1 MIPCSHIRAKGAPD
15 NTPLY
20 LHLEQ
25 VVIAAETI
33 AQAKGMDVS
42 IARAGALLHDIG
54 KASPVFQAQL
64 NGIRPKRF
72 FRHEI
77 ASLLFLSQFDSH
89 IHPQLIEMVV
99 GHHKSIKTPNN
110 SAAKGILDLEDSCD
124 DSFEVHAEKWDEWMP
139 AAVEIL
145 NGFGVAAKAISLEEA
160 SSNYQVV
167 LDYCSDVV
175 KQQGYS
181 KWKGLLMGA
190 DHFASALGDKTSE
203 QASRIFKTPN
213 LAFFDRKH
221 PLFPL
226 SVKVSDSAKPHTIVV
241 ASTGAGKTDFLFR
254 RCKGR
259 VFYTLPF
266 QASINAMYKRVKRDL
281 EPTNPDLD
289 IRLLHSSSQIV
300 VSGASIEEKTI
311 QGHIGSSIKILTPH
325 QIASIA
331 FGLQGFEATIA
342 DLEGCDVILDEIHT
356 YSGVTQSIVFKIVQV
371 LKHLNCRIHIG
382 TATMPTALYA
392 QIIEVLGADN
402 VLEVKLSADEL
413 NAFDRHV
420 VHKIGEWSNAYTE
433 IAKAITESKK
443 VLVVCNKVQ
452 NAQAQYAYFKEQYPS
467 IPIVLLHSRFKRG
480 DREQKEKLL
489 LGLNDD
495 GRPNGNFNTST
506 DACIVVSTQVVEVS
520 LDISFD
526 IMVTETAPLDAL
538 IQRFGRINRRRTEAT
553 IGKYM
558 PVFVIEPPEKES
570 DCKPYK
576 QANLVGSYAVLPS
589 GEVLRERDLQ
599 AKIDMVF
606 PSVDLLNIEQH
617 SVFKQDGKWRI
628 DFLTHRNKSILFEL
642 LEIDSIACIVED
654 DEIAYRDADYE
665 ARMGMEIPAKFNYGF
680 KSLRP
685 SLFGNKPFI
694 VPNRAYSSELGL
706 DMSLVKSENYS
717 TFEFL

>member
-25 VVIAAETI
+25 VVIAAEAI

-54 KASPVFQAQL
+54 KASPIFQAQL
-64 NGIRPKRF
+64 NGVRPKRF

-145 NGFGVAAKAISLEEA
+145 NGFGVAAKAISLDEA
-160 SSNYQVV
+160 SSNYQAA
-167 LDYCSDVV
+167 LDYCYDVV
-175 KQQGYS
+175 KQQGHS

-203 QASRIFKTPN
+203 QAIRIFKTPN

-226 SVKVSDSAKPHTIVV
+226 SLKESDSAKPHTLVV

-281 EPTNPDLD
+281 EATNPDLD

-392 QIIEVLGADN
+392 QIIEVLGVDN
-402 VLEVKLSADEL
+402 VLEVKLTADEL
-413 NAFDRHV
+413 DAFDRHV
-420 VHKIGEWSNAYTE
+420 VHRIDEWSNAYTE
-433 IAKAITESKK
+433 IAKAITEGKK

-452 NAQAQYAYFKEQYPS
+452 NAQAQYTYFKEQYPS

-495 GRPNGNFNTST
+495 GIPNGNFNTST
-506 DACIVVSTQVVEVS
+506 EACIVVSTQVVEVS

-558 PVFVIEPPEKES
+558 PVFVIQPPEKES

-576 QANLVGSYAVLPS
+576 QCNLVSSYEVLPS

-599 AKIDMVF
+599 AKIDTVF

-680 KSLRP
+680 KSLRQ

-694 VPNRAYSSELGL
+694 VPNLAYSSELGL